1 MARSPRRAPTV
12 HDLEERLTNV
22 ERELAQVVSTVT
34 SINQAA
40 TSEAEWV
47 RDAFKEH
54 RAEVRNY
61 ANCTNMLSLQ
71 SSAEYYRCSSICW
84 SELFDHLPNII
95 LRFPSTPPLA
105 QVGEAI

>member
-1 MARSPRRAPTV
+1 MIAAPAGV
-12 HDLEERLTNV
+12 KVLV
-22 ERELAQVVSTVT
+22 
-34 SINQAA
+34 A
-40 TSEAEWV
+40 TKPV
-47 RDAFKEH
+47 DF
-54 RAEVRNY
+54 RNY